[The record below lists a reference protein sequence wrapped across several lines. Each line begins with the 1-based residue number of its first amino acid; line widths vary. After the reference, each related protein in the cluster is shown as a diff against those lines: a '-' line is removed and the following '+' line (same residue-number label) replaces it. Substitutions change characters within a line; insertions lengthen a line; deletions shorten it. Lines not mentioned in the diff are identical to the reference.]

1 MATARRPRV
10 TRTLI
15 ADSSLR
21 DTPAEE
27 EDQKWST
34 EASRESHPSFPP
46 SPFEAHSL
54 IRSAG
59 DCRRTSSISGR
70 ARRRQGQ
77 RNDLAARAPLH
88 ALVRRPVTDA
98 YDA

>member
-77 RNDLAARAPLH
+77 RSDLGARAPLH
-88 ALVRRPVTDA
+88 ALVGRHR
-98 YDA
+98 